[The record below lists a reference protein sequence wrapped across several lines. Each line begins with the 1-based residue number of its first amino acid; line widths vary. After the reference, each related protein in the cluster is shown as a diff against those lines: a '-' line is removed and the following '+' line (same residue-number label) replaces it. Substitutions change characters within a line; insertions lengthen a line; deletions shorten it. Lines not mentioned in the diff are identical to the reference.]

1 MIKLNEKSLFSLGLL
16 FFAIVM
22 LVSTIGMRED
32 VVLIPRIMGTFL
44 LVFTA
49 IQFIIDAFPSLR
61 KEVSKKSESADTET
75 SDKKDNVD
83 KGKLR
88 ETYLFIGWMV
98 LFLILIYFIQM
109 IGAIIV
115 ALLIYL
121 RWQKES
127 WKLSIIYAG
136 GLGLAIYLIF
146 VVGMKIHY
154 FL

>member
-1 MIKLNEKSLFSLGLL
+1 MIKLNEKGLFSLGLL
-16 FFAIVM
+16 LFAIVM

-32 VVLIPRIMGTFL
+32 VVLIPRIMGTLL

-49 IQFIIDAFPSLR
+49 VQFIIDVFPSLR
-61 KEVSKKSESADTET
+61 KGVSEKSMSSEAEP

-88 ETYLFIGWMV
+88 QTYLFIVWMV
-98 LFLILIYFIQM
+98 LFLILIYFIKM

-127 WKLSIIYAG
+127 WKLSIAYAG
-136 GLGLAIYLIF
+136 GFGLAIYLIF

-154 FL
+154 F